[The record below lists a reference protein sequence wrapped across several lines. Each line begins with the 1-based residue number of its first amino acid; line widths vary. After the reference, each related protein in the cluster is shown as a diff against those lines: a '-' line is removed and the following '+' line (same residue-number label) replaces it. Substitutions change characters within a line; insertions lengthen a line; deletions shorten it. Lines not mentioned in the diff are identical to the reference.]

1 LVKVKIC
8 GIRNWEEAKMA
19 ADYGADAL
27 GFIFAPSPRHIS
39 PEAAREI
46 ILRLPPFLT
55 AVGVF
60 VNEPRENLLEI
71 ARFCR
76 LDAVQLHGEEPPEYC
91 QSLGLKVIKSFPICG
106 DEVPS
111 EISFYNVD
119 AVLLDTYLPG
129 KRGGTGRTCNW
140 KVASQVAASGVRV
153 ILAGG
158 LTPENVQQAIMV
170 VRPYAVDVASGVETA
185 GHKDPDKVRR
195 FVDAVRCVGACD

>member
-1 LVKVKIC
+1 VKVKIC
-8 GIRNWEEAKMA
+8 GIRNWEEAKVA
-19 ADYGADAL
+19 ADCGADAI
-27 GFIFAPSPRHIS
+27 GFIFAPSPRYIR

-46 ILRLPPFLT
+46 ILKLPPFLT
-55 AVGVF
+55 VVGVF
-60 VNEPRENLLEI
+60 VNETIENLLEI

-76 LDAVQLHGEEPPEYC
+76 LDAVQLHGEEPPDYC
-91 QSLGLKVIKSFPICG
+91 QTLGLKVIKSFAVIG
-106 DEVPS
+106 DQVPS
-111 EISFYNVD
+111 EISFYKVD
-119 AVLLDTYLPG
+119 AVLLDASLPG

-158 LTPENVQQAIMV
+158 LTPENVQQAIMA

-195 FVDAVRCVGACD
+195 FVDAVKSLRSKTG